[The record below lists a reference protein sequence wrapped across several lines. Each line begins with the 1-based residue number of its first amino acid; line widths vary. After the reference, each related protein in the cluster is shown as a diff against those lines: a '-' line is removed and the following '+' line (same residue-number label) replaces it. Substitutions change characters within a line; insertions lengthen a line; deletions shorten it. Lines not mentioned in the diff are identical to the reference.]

1 MPAADL
7 RARRFGHVLLPATR
21 LDTDHPS
28 RSRGQRP
35 RGIPRPPAPG
45 TRTRTAGLLD
55 RLKAAARKNA
65 RLKQQATAARATGLA
80 GLAGLAADANGF
92 QAVTAT
98 TDGGADEARVL
109 ATAVRDRL
117 SVGTPGAVGVGTH
130 AAVIV
135 VALNKA
141 GRETGQNAASPVKQ
155 FLAGRGG
162 SPEPAQGG
170 GLPADRLA
178 DALAELPRLIRER

>member
-1 MPAADL
+1 M
-7 RARRFGHVLLPATR
+7 
-21 LDTDHPS
+21 
-28 RSRGQRP
+28 
-35 RGIPRPPAPG
+35 
-45 TRTRTAGLLD
+45 D
-55 RLKAAARKNA
+55 RLKAADRKNA

-80 GLAGLAADANGF
+80 GLASDANGF

-98 TDGGADEARVL
+98 TDGGADEARAL

-130 AAVIV
+130 AVVIV

-141 GRETGQNAASPVKQ
+141 GRETGLNAASPVKQ

>member
-45 TRTRTAGLLD
+45 TRTAGLLD
-55 RLKAAARKNA
+55 RLKAADRKNA
-65 RLKQQATAARATGLA
+65 RLKQQATTARATGLA
-80 GLAGLAADANGF
+80 GLASDANGF

-98 TDGGADEARVL
+98 TDGGADEARAL

-130 AAVIV
+130 AVVIV

-141 GRETGQNAASPVKQ
+141 GRETGLNAASPVKQ